1 MVTMGRDLQ
10 IYNASSDMIESVFGS
25 YKFRKSP
32 NTLHGVTPYVLIL
45 PLLTRMNVKGNGL
58 ETNVKANLENV
69 YMRDLHQW
77 TKEHLIENQTI
88 KRRKKLT
95 A

>member
-1 MVTMGRDLQ
+1 LD
-10 IYNASSDMIESVFGS
+10 
-25 YKFRKSP
+25 
-32 NTLHGVTPYVLIL
+32 
-45 PLLTRMNVKGNGL
+45 
-58 ETNVKANLENV
+58 TNVKANLENV

-77 TKEHLIENQTI
+77 SKEHLTENQTI